1 MTDIRN
7 YRILEIGEYSLSI
20 TNLIGFF
27 LFLLAVVALLTVL
40 KKIIYRSSKL
50 DNAKKFSI
58 YKLLQYTIG
67 VFALLI
73 SLYILDFKISVLLAG
88 SAALLVGIGFG
99 LQHLFNDFIS
109 GIILLLEGTLKVDDI
124 IEVKNIIY
132 KVEEINFRTTT
143 VIGRDEDYV
152 ILPNSELT
160 SNIVV
165 NWTHSRVSSRFKI
178 SLGVDYSTDVV
189 LLMKLLKDTA
199 MSHDQVLKHLEP
211 YVRFEDYGDSAL
223 IFGVYFFSNEIFRAE
238 QIKSE
243 IRIEIFKTLQK
254 HNITIPFPQRVI
266 SQRDQSSAS

>member
-20 TNLIGFF
+20 INLLGFF

-40 KKIIYRSSKL
+40 KKIIYRSSRL
-50 DNAKKFSI
+50 DNAKKFSL

-73 SLYILDFKISVLLAG
+73 SLYILDFKISILLAG

-109 GIILLLEGTLKVDDI
+109 GIIILLEGILKVDDI
-124 IEVKNIIY
+124 IEVNNIIY

-178 SLGVDYSTDVV
+178 SLGVDYATDVV

-211 YVRFEDYGDSAL
+211 YVRFEEYGDSAL
-223 IFGVYFFSNEIFRAE
+223 IFGVYFFSDEIFRSE

-243 IRIEIFKTLQK
+243 IRIEIFKILQK

-266 SQRDQSSAS
+266 SQRD